1 MVWRVRTPRPLAAGA
16 ILLLI
21 FTSVGAAQAPARGRG
36 TPSPATRP
44 VTVNLAQL
52 MRSILLPNSN
62 VIFAAQQEDFASV
75 TPVNESVLDP
85 SLATDPIKGI
95 YPGWE
100 AVENASLALVE
111 ASGLITAPGRRCSNG
126 RPVPRD
132 DPQFTKMVDELR
144 AAAAYAYGVA
154 QTKSRDQILDAAEKL
169 SVACSQ
175 CHLAYREKVAE
186 GQGGV
191 EKRCLK

>member
-1 MVWRVRTPRPLAAGA
+1 MRGGPLRAATG
-16 ILLLI
+16 
-21 FTSVGAAQAPARGRG
+21 QAPARSQPR
-36 TPSPATRP
+36 

-52 MRSILLPNSN
+52 MRAVMLPNSN
-62 VIFAAQQEDFASV
+62 VIFAAQEKDFPPPPS
-75 TPVNESVLDP
+75 TGDSSFDP
-85 SLATDPIKGI
+85 SLATDPVRGI
-95 YPGWE
+95 YPGWQ

-111 ASGLITAPGRRCSNG
+111 AAGLITAPGRRCSNG

-132 DPQFTKMVDELR
+132 DHQFMKMVDDLR
-144 AAAAYAYGVA
+144 KAAETSFSAA
-154 QTKSRDQILDAAEKL
+154 QTKSHERMLEATEKL